1 MHFTAPSKSDESH
14 RAASLQISGYF
25 FAIKV
30 LSIWPFYVDQFLSLQ
45 HSTLS
50 NSGATITNS
59 ASNGSGSGLANQHQV
74 LHVIII
80 KQKSEFSRL
89 KRHATFH
96 KRIRSK
102 TEKSSNAMFS
112 VSRTTSSAL
121 SSERNHLMQI
131 GLSSRTVVPLLD

>member
-1 MHFTAPSKSDESH
+1 MESALPD
-14 RAASLQISGYF
+14 RI
-25 FAIKV
+25 
-30 LSIWPFYVDQFLSLQ
+30 LQ

-80 KQKSEFSRL
+80 KQKSEFYRL

-96 KRIRSK
+96 KRIQSK
-102 TEKSSNAMFS
+102 TEKISNAIFS
-112 VSRTTSSAL
+112 VSQTTSSAL
-121 SSERNHLMQI
+121 SNERNHLMQI
-131 GLSSRTVVPLLD
+131 GLSSRSVGPLLD